1 MPEPEVLLSY
11 ILRELAHEKDMK
23 GLKVCVT
30 AGPTRETI
38 DPVRFISNRSTG
50 KMGFALA
57 KNAMERGADVTLVSG
72 PVELK
77 DVPL

>member
-50 KMGFALA
+50 KDGLC
-57 KNAMERGADVTLVSG
+57 TC
-72 PVELK
+72 
-77 DVPL
+77 